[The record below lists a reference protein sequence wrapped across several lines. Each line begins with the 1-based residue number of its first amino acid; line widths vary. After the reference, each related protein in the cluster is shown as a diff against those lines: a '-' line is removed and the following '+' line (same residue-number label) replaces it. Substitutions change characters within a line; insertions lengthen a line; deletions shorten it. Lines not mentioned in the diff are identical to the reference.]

1 MEIRIYPVRTVR
13 QQRKTESTAIRSA
26 FTLIELLAVIAILG
40 MFASVATVVVR
51 GSVSAARHQL
61 DWQRLQSMDVTLR
74 AQCRRLKRPA
84 TLQVDLDTG
93 TWERHMAGL
102 QPLRLAETSSLD
114 GIANRGQ
121 VMRAGRATLFY
132 RADGTSDSYAVRLA
146 ADADNQ
152 WRLVCGGSGQW
163 IEEVSHDT
171 VRALQRGQ

>member
-1 MEIRIYPVRTVR
+1 MEIRTCRAPMSQRPRRTEV
-13 QQRKTESTAIRSA
+13 TAPRAA

-51 GSVSAARHQL
+51 GSISVARQQL
-61 DWQRLQSMDVTLR
+61 EWQRLQSMDVTLR
-74 AQCRRLKRPA
+74 AQCRRLNKTA

-114 GIANRGQ
+114 GIANLGQ
-121 VMRAGRATLFY
+121 VMRSGRATLFY
-132 RADGTSDSYAVRLA
+132 RADGTSDSYAIRLA
-146 ADADNQ
+146 ADETHE

-171 VRALQRGQ
+171 VRALQRGP